1 MLSLLVAVLLQGVF
15 RGLQDTKTPLMAT
28 LACNLINLCLA
39 PILIFT
45 CGLGIQG
52 AAAAIV
58 IAQVCLGCVKPA
70 KEVSCQLAT
79 AVTCWHS

>member
-1 MLSLLVAVLLQGVF
+1 
-15 RGLQDTKTPLMAT
+15 MAT

-58 IAQVCLGCVKPA
+58 IAQVRLVCMKSMVSGRRTLHCLGTRYVQPA
-70 KEVSCQLAT
+70 IAASLVA
-79 AVTCWHS
+79 